1 MVPMWIGPGLD
12 LWACG
17 QAYESRSGSATAE
30 EHSSCFGSP
39 KQLRYFGSE
48 NRVPMATPFSY
59 TATGSFELG
68 PRLPLDTLWGWG
80 LQQESRTSWR
90 ASQPLKVGFDQ
101 CFFGWLGY
109 FSFTITS
116 PCKNWWCFTM
126 FQSNKDINIPIFL
139 IQLKYVIGVIC
150 PVCPKWPA
158 CFWYPPGS
166 PSGRL

>member
-1 MVPMWIGPGLD
+1 MPFSSVFHSYVNNTRGYGWRSTTFRINSPNMKKTRRNSHGFEAHCGMAGL
-12 LWACG
+12 
-17 QAYESRSGSATAE
+17 
-30 EHSSCFGSP
+30 
-39 KQLRYFGSE
+39 
-48 NRVPMATPFSY
+48 PMATPFSY